1 MISRGMTDSPEIRLR
16 VSSYDRDEMISYAI
30 KHRARYHV
38 RVRYRTALAAIYL
51 ALRRCRTPRYLAPRR
66 CRGRDI
72 RLRRGSTTPYLG
84 EGISLLFF
92 IRFHTTVSYMIL
104 ETSDITRQKR
114 PLIEK
119 GAEESVKKVDR
130 VESVGVVIPDIS
142 RAPRSG
148 AN

>member
-1 MISRGMTDSPEIRLR
+1 
-16 VSSYDRDEMISYAI
+16 
-30 KHRARYHV
+30 
-38 RVRYRTALAAIYL
+38 
-51 ALRRCRTPRYLAPRR
+51 
-66 CRGRDI
+66 
-72 RLRRGSTTPYLG
+72 
-84 EGISLLFF
+84 
-92 IRFHTTVSYMIL
+92 MIL